1 MALPHRYLCGVVITT
16 TPLTNMNSTIVLSNR
31 VINTIK
37 SLPEGDST
45 VIARALADEMLFGAP
60 TIELTPV
67 QQIALA
73 MIRHNVIRD
82 TRRAQ

>member
-1 MALPHRYLCGVVITT
+1 
-16 TPLTNMNSTIVLSNR
+16 MNSSIVLSSR

-37 SLPEGDST
+37 SLPDGDST
-45 VIARALADEMLFGAP
+45 IIARVLADEMLFGAP
-60 TIELTPV
+60 TFELTPV

-73 MIRHNVIRD
+73 MIRDYVIRD